1 MTQTRVPFKYIVK
14 NQLPDYVRDEFP
26 LLGEFLSQYYLAQE
40 FQGAPL
46 DLLQNIDRYI
56 KLNNNANVIKS
67 TPLRSDI
74 TATDTTIF
82 VNLSLIHI

>member
-67 TPLRSDI
+67 TFLR
-74 TATDTTIF
+74 TEL
-82 VNLSLIHI
+82 LSLIRGHPDCSQSS